1 MHACTL
7 LNYSRLA
14 LNALFS
20 ELKIKLYFPEFWSEF
35 WILAR
40 ILADFWILARI
51 LAEFWILARILD
63 SGQNSGNIFL
73 NLAMLGFL

>member
-51 LAEFWILARILD
+51 LADFWILARILAEFWILD
-63 SGQNSGNIFL
+63 SIL
-73 NLAMLGFL
+73 VRNLVLVK